1 MQQDFI
7 LQKWAVWPPLQADA
21 EQDLARQGELLA
33 SVPKMLKRR
42 LSPLAKIV
50 FCAANECIDEHT
62 IIPTVFSSTHGELG
76 KSFAMMEML
85 EAGEEIS
92 PTAFSL
98 SVHNAIAGL
107 FSIAWQNKLQST
119 VVAPGE
125 EGLAAAFIEALGLL
139 QEGAEQVLLV
149 FYDEPMLDF
158 YPFAPFKLSAD
169 ESCALALRIAK
180 SGEGQALRMSL
191 LPLTGND
198 GEQPVQLPAFIRF
211 LSDPQAQLTLKTPQ
225 HSWRWEKML
234 NQQVPAANCMVKE
247 KLWHN
252 NCAKGPI
259 INAGCISNGDPEK

>member
-1 MQQDFI
+1 MLMQQDFI

-50 FCAANECIDEHT
+50 FCAANQCIDEHT
-62 IIPTVFSSTHGELG
+62 IIPTVFSSAHGELG

-234 NQQVPAANCMVKE
+234 NQHSSRG
-247 KLWHN
+247 KLH
-252 NCAKGPI
+252 G
-259 INAGCISNGDPEK
+259 

>member
-50 FCAANECIDEHT
+50 FCAANQCIDEHT
-62 IIPTVFSSTHGELG
+62 IIPTVFSSAHGELG

-225 HSWRWEKML
+225 HRWRWEKML
-234 NQQVPAANCMVKE
+234 NQHSSRG
-247 KLWHN
+247 KLH
-252 NCAKGPI
+252 G
-259 INAGCISNGDPEK
+259 

>member
-21 EQDLARQGELLA
+21 EEDLARQGELLA

-50 FCAANECIDEHT
+50 FCAANQCIDEHT
-62 IIPTVFSSTHGELG
+62 IIPTVFSSAHGELG

-139 QEGAEQVLLV
+139 LEGAEQVLLV

-169 ESCALALRIAK
+169 ESRALALRIAK
-180 SGEGQALRMSL
+180 SGEGQAVRMSS

-234 NQQVPAANCMVKE
+234 KQHSSRG
-247 KLWHN
+247 KLH
-252 NCAKGPI
+252 G
-259 INAGCISNGDPEK
+259 

>member
-7 LQKWAVWPPLQADA
+7 LHKWAVWPPMQPNA
-21 EQDLARQGELLA
+21 EQDLARQKELLA

-50 FCAANECIDEHT
+50 FCAANQCIDEHT
-62 IIPTVFSSTHGELG
+62 IVPAVFSSAHGELA
-76 KSFAMMEML
+76 KSFAMLELL

-107 FSIAWQNKLQST
+107 YSIAWQNKLQCT

-149 FYDEPMLDF
+149 FYDEPLADF

-169 ESCALALRIAK
+169 ESCALAIRIAK
-180 SGEGQALRMSL
+180 SGEGLAVRMSS

-198 GEQPVQLPAFIRF
+198 GEQPVQLAAFIR
-211 LSDPQAQLTLKTPQ
+211 LLAESQVQLTLKSPR
-225 HSWRWEKML
+225 HSWRWEKDV
-234 NQQVPAANCMVKE
+234 QAN
-247 KLWHN
+247 
-252 NCAKGPI
+252 
-259 INAGCISNGDPEK
+259 

>member
-7 LQKWAVWPPLQADA
+7 LHKWAVWPPLQANA
-21 EQDLARQGELLA
+21 EQDLARQKELLA

-50 FCAANECIDEHT
+50 FCAANQCIDERM
-62 IIPTVFSSTHGELG
+62 IVPTVFSSTHGELA
-76 KSFAMMEML
+76 KSFSMIELL

-98 SVHNAIAGL
+98 SVHNAVAGL
-107 FSIAWQNKLQST
+107 FSMAWKNQLQCT

-149 FYDEPMLDF
+149 FYDEPLVDF
-158 YPFAPFKLSAD
+158 YPSAPFKLSTD
-169 ESCALALRIAK
+169 ESRALALRIAK
-180 SGEGQALRMSL
+180 SGEGQTLRMSS

-198 GEQPVQLPAFIRF
+198 GEQPVQLMAFVRF
-211 LSDPQAQLTLKTPQ
+211 LAEPQAQLTLKSPR
-225 HSWRWEKML
+225 HSWRWEKD
-234 NQQVPAANCMVKE
+234 VA
-247 KLWHN
+247 
-252 NCAKGPI
+252 
-259 INAGCISNGDPEK
+259 

>member
-50 FCAANECIDEHT
+50 FCAANQCIDEHT
-62 IIPTVFSSTHGELG
+62 IIPTVFSSAHGELG

-211 LSDPQAQLTLKTPQ
+211 LSAPQAQLTLKTPQ

-234 NQQVPAANCMVKE
+234 NQHSSRG
-247 KLWHN
+247 KLH
-252 NCAKGPI
+252 G
-259 INAGCISNGDPEK
+259 

>member
-50 FCAANECIDEHT
+50 FCAANQCIDEHT
-62 IIPTVFSSTHGELG
+62 IIPTVFSSAHGELG

-225 HSWRWEKML
+225 HSWRWEK
-234 NQQVPAANCMVKE
+234 
-247 KLWHN
+247 
-252 NCAKGPI
+252 
-259 INAGCISNGDPEK
+259 NAQSA

>member
-50 FCAANECIDEHT
+50 FCAANQCIDEHT
-62 IIPTVFSSTHGELG
+62 IIPTVFSSAHGELG

-119 VVAPGE
+119 VVASGE

-234 NQQVPAANCMVKE
+234 NQHSSRG
-247 KLWHN
+247 KLH
-252 NCAKGPI
+252 G
-259 INAGCISNGDPEK
+259 

>member
-7 LQKWAVWPPLQADA
+7 LHKWAVWPPLNANA
-21 EQDLARQGELLA
+21 EQDLARQQELLA

-50 FCAANECIDEHT
+50 FCAANQCIDELM
-62 IIPTVFSSTHGELG
+62 IVPAVFSSTHGELA
-76 KSFAMMEML
+76 KSLSMIELL
-85 EAGEEIS
+85 EAGEEVS

-107 FSIAWQNKLQST
+107 FSMAWENKLQCT

-149 FYDEPMLDF
+149 FYDEPLVDF

-169 ESCALALRIAK
+169 ESRALALRISK
-180 SGEGQALRMSL
+180 RGEGQALRMSS

-198 GEQPVQLPAFIRF
+198 GEQPVQLTAFIRF
-211 LSDPQAQLTLKTPQ
+211 LAEPQAQLTLKTPR
-225 HSWRWEKML
+225 HSWRWEKDV
-234 NQQVPAANCMVKE
+234 QV
-247 KLWHN
+247 
-252 NCAKGPI
+252 I
-259 INAGCISNGDPEK
+259 

>member
-7 LQKWAVWPPLQADA
+7 VHKWAVWPPLQANA
-21 EQDLARQGELLA
+21 EKDLVREKALLA

-42 LSPLAKIV
+42 LSPLAKIA
-50 FCAANECIDEHT
+50 FCAANQCIDEHMIVPT
-62 IIPTVFSSTHGELG
+62 IFSSAHGELA
-76 KSFAMMEML
+76 KSFSMMEML

-107 FSIAWQNKLQST
+107 FSMAWQNKLQCT

-139 QEGAEQVLLV
+139 QEGTEQVLMVL
-149 FYDEPMLDF
+149 YDEPLVDF

-169 ESCALALRIAK
+169 KSCALALRIAK
-180 SGEGQALRMSL
+180 TGEGQAVRMSS

-198 GEQPVQLPAFIRF
+198 GEQPVQLSAFIRF
-211 LSDPQAQLTLKTPQ
+211 LAEPQTLLTLQTPR
-225 HSWRWEKML
+225 HSWRWEKD
-234 NQQVPAANCMVKE
+234 VPAN
-247 KLWHN
+247 
-252 NCAKGPI
+252 
-259 INAGCISNGDPEK
+259 